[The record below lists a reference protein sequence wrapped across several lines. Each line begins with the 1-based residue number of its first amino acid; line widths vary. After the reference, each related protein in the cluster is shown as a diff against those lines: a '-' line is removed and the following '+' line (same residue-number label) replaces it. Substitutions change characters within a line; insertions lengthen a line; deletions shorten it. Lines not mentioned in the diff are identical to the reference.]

1 MKRVLITC
9 QIEEPFISK
18 LRKLGF
24 EVEYK
29 PEISNED
36 VNPIIGEYSGLI
48 VSTKTPVDRTL
59 IDNATKLE
67 FIGRAGSGMEHIDV
81 KYAESNGIHCISS
94 PEGNCN
100 AVADHAVGMLLCLL
114 NNIHIA
120 NLEVK
125 NGKWEREKN
134 RGIELSGLTIGII
147 GYGHTGTAFSQR
159 LIGFGVDILAYDKY
173 KSGYSNAF
181 VKEAGM
187 AELFE
192 KCDIVSLHLPMT
204 EETCNMV
211 NLDWID
217 KFKKEF
223 YLINTSRG
231 KIVNLHDLEQAL
243 SNGKILGACLDVLK
257 NEPPKMTDKSVKRI
271 IEQKNVILTP
281 HIAGWSHQSKD
292 KMGDVLLNKI
302 HFLLHYS

>member
-1 MKRVLITC
+1 
-9 QIEEPFISK
+9 
-18 LRKLGF
+18 
-24 EVEYK
+24 
-29 PEISNED
+29 
-36 VNPIIGEYSGLI
+36 
-48 VSTKTPVDRTL
+48 
-59 IDNATKLE
+59 
-67 FIGRAGSGMEHIDV
+67 
-81 KYAESNGIHCISS
+81 
-94 PEGNCN
+94 
-100 AVADHAVGMLLCLL
+100 
-114 NNIHIA
+114 
-120 NLEVK
+120 
-125 NGKWEREKN
+125 
-134 RGIELSGLTIGII
+134 
-147 GYGHTGTAFSQR
+147 
-159 LIGFGVDILAYDKY
+159 
-173 KSGYSNAF
+173 
-181 VKEAGM
+181 
-187 AELFE
+187 
-192 KCDIVSLHLPMT
+192 
-204 EETCNMV
+204 MV